1 MAAFKILRTNHT
13 SFTVSDIDRTIA
25 FFRDALG
32 CSVVSPKAPRDQE
45 TIQQITGISGADVMI
60 AYLMAPGGH
69 HIELIEYL
77 APKDRGSVRPRPC
90 DTGSAHLAFDVDDIE
105 AAIAAAK
112 DHDVQPIGPIVTNNK
127 GPNAGC
133 KVVYLHDPD
142 GITIEFLQ
150 LPHK

>member
-25 FFRDALG
+25 FFRNVLG
-32 CSVVSPKAPRDQE
+32 CSVVSPKAPRDQKV
-45 TIQQITGISGADVMI
+45 IQQITGVSAADVMI

-69 HIELIEYL
+69 QIELIEYL
-77 APKDRGSVRPRPC
+77 APEERGSVRPRPC

-105 AAIAAAK
+105 AAVAAAK
-112 DHDVQPIGPIVTNNK
+112 EHDVQPLGPIVTNDK
-127 GPNAGC
+127 GLNAGS

-150 LPHK
+150 PSNR